1 MVTTKFMLL
10 RCTVLLEI
18 ATAQTNLHPFLNTN
32 TNKSHGRTRT
42 RTRTH
47 HIHTQVPIRSRKRGV
62 GRRASHGGKSNPAH
76 QRNDAP
82 AQVCCRLWRFGQFI
96 SEGGRVAGSR
106 SVGVQTHIH
115 AGTRRHLL
123 AVRLREPRCWEQ
135 ASDTA
140 PHTFVLF
147 FWFPGGTLLG
157 STDPSAWRPPRGR
170 GVTASASYRGW
181 YQATLPLPLYADV
194 HYFMLTC
201 THCDDSSSLL
211 QAVKRCSRAVQ
222 TKVW

>member
-1 MVTTKFMLL
+1 MLL
-10 RCTVLLEI
+10 RCTVLLGI

-32 TNKSHGRTRT
+32 TNKSHGCTRT

-135 ASDTA
+135 ASDT
-140 PHTFVLF
+140 PRQTFVLF
-147 FWFPGGTLLG
+147 FLVPWRNTVGVHRPFRMAPSPGGG
-157 STDPSAWRPPRGR
+157 I
-170 GVTASASYRGW
+170 TASASYRGW